1 MLPLCVVS
9 CAQPR
14 SAPSGWPAS
23 RTAAVS
29 LTAVA
34 GAACSMDVVGH
45 KYESFVQQ
53 ELQKRAAAARKEGM
67 QVGMAEAAV
76 HAQEGAGGRGAGCWL
91 VSDKLPIGAGTNAAS
106 YERSIWCKC
115 KNQAWL
121 TT

>member
-34 GAACSMDVVGH
+34 GAACGMDVVGH
-45 KYESFVQQ
+45 KYETFVQQ
-53 ELQKRAAAARKEGM
+53 ELQKRAAASRKEGM

-76 HAQEGAGGRGAGCWL
+76 HAQERAGGRGRDVGWCQISCQL
-91 VSDKLPIGAGTNAAS
+91 GLERLLPVINVRYGASAKIKHG
-106 YERSIWCKC
+106 
-115 KNQAWL
+115 
-121 TT
+121 